1 MSSTSTSTLGTW
13 NSGDSPWNS
22 PPTEMTPR
30 GQLCL
35 IQGVKKARTTTSRDL
50 QASLA
55 SVKISVHASTIR
67 ERETGQK
74 WPLWESSK
82 AKTTA
87 DKQNIKARICH
98 KTSLIPRDFWKCIL
112 IGADK
117 TKFEHFGRCLSC
129 YIWHKYNTT
138 LAKKKII
145 ATVRCGGGVMVWGC
159 FAVIDGTVH

>member
-1 MSSTSTSTLGTW
+1 MHVLYDSLKGTVCSIYHIYQRNDNNHFKFRNFELKSLNFEFELIIDLRQISIGWAVPPHPTSLS
-13 NSGDSPWNS
+13 NSGDSPWNR
-22 PPTEMTPR
+22 PPTEITPR
-30 GQLCL
+30 GQLYL

-98 KTSLIPRDFWKCIL
+98 KTSLWSPETFGNVFW
-112 IGADK
+112 
-117 TKFEHFGRCLSC
+117 
-129 YIWHKYNTT
+129 
-138 LAKKKII
+138 
-145 ATVRCGGGVMVWGC
+145 
-159 FAVIDGTVH
+159 